1 MKGNNSGSHPGEER
15 YISDDLLEKMGKG
28 SVWGLDYYGRLQAA
42 ALAERTI
49 YLGGEIY
56 VVDSETMAR
65 ELKWLA
71 LLSKEPILIM
81 VSSPGGLVLPG
92 LALYDEIRHT
102 RSQGIE
108 VVMRVSGHAASM
120 AVIVL
125 QAATTR
131 EAYPNSRLLIH
142 EISQFKFFSE
152 DKTSDLEEQVEEMK
166 KLQAVLLG
174 ILSERSG
181 KSREE
186 IDKLIWKRD
195 IWFSAEEALEFGL
208 IDRIVGV

>member
-1 MKGNNSGSHPGEER
+1 MRGNKDKEP
-15 YISDDLLEKMGKG
+15 YISESLLERL
-28 SVWGLDYYGRLQAA
+28 SADSAWGMDYYDRLKSA
-42 ALAERTI
+42 ALTKRTI

-56 VVDSETMAR
+56 IADYEVMSR

-71 LLSKEPILIM
+71 SLSKEPILIM

-131 EAYPNSRLLIH
+131 EAYPSSRLLIH
-142 EISQFKFFSE
+142 EISQFKFFSD

-174 ILSERSG
+174 ILSERTG
-181 KSREE
+181 KPREE

-195 IWFSAEEALEFGL
+195 IWFSAQEALEFGL